1 MEPSAEELPHDTL
14 DELARVPFDA
24 ALDSLGHVR
33 RRELLYALLD
43 RDERDGL
50 PVVPADST
58 DGADTLERLVAV
70 DHAHLP
76 KLAEYGFVDWNRET
90 GEVTRGAEFDGI
102 VPLLRLLSDHEGELP
117 DG

>member
-1 MEPSAEELPHDTL
+1 MEPPAGELRHDTL

-24 ALDSLGHVR
+24 ALDALGHAR

-50 PVVPADST
+50 QVVPVDST
-58 DGADTLERLVAV
+58 DGPDTPDRLVAV
-70 DHAHLP
+70 DHVHLS

-90 GEVTRGAEFDGI
+90 DEVTRGAEFDGI